1 VEFSAPLQLKELRK
15 MLTEP
20 ISVFLEQQ
28 LKIYRQWE
36 DEETDYSLVP
46 LELERSKFAEL
57 LRELLDSATAGGEQ
71 ELIDEW
77 RQRNRLP
84 ITKAAEDQAIDTLEQ
99 AREKI
104 TEMLSQRLQDKN
116 DTTLF
121 PTRLQ
126 ICAEDEHRLTL
137 PSGRKIDH
145 RLPVLPERQSTVVLL
160 KPERI
165 QKYLWRFIDEIA
177 LEYLFAVASG
187 LDQPEWYVLA
197 ETQEYGWLRFEVG
210 IEWGQRAATS
220 ADERR
225 VSALTWL
232 DELCSLWE
240 QSAAVPIPTFGRE
253 RRDSAGHSF
262 FIDDDADAAEDKFD
276 RFISPRDYGDASPFA
291 TKDEALVFGAEPEFA
306 NCFIKGG
313 PDSHFWT
320 SRHRIWTLAGAKVN
334 SVRRRTVILKA
345 SNGSKPKGASRSDG

>member
-1 VEFSAPLQLKELRK
+1 
-15 MLTEP
+15 MLTDP

-36 DEETDYSLVP
+36 DEEVDYGLVP
-46 LELERSKFAEL
+46 LELDRSQFAEL
-57 LRELLDSATAGGEQ
+57 LRQLLDSAIAGGEQ
-71 ELIDEW
+71 ALIDEW

-84 ITKAAEDQAIDTLEQ
+84 LTTAAEDKAIDTLKA
-99 AREKI
+99 ARDEIAK
-104 TEMLSQRLQDKN
+104 MLSQRLQDRN

-121 PTRLQ
+121 PTPLQ

-197 ETQEYGWLRFEVG
+197 ETKEYGWLRFEVG
-210 IEWGQRAATS
+210 IEWGQRASST
-220 ADERR
+220 ADDRR
-225 VSALTWL
+225 VSASTWL

-253 RRDSAGHSF
+253 RTDSAGHSF
-262 FIDDDADAAEDKFD
+262 FIDDDADDAEEQFD
-276 RFISPRDYGDASPFA
+276 RFISPRDYDNASPFA

-306 NCFIKGG
+306 SCFIKGG
-313 PDSHFWT
+313 PESHFWT
-320 SRHRIWTLAGAKVN
+320 GRHRIWTLSGAKVN
-334 SVRRRTVILKA
+334 SVRRRPVTLKA
-345 SNGSKPKGASRSDG
+345 SNGSKPKGASKSDG